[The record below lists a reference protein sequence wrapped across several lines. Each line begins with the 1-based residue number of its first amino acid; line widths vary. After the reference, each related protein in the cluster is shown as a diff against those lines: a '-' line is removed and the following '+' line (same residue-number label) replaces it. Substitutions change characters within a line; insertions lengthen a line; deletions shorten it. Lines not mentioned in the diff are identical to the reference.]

1 MSESPNPTFDID
13 SELLAVSGIR
23 KLVEFVQQANASI
36 AEWQTER
43 ERNTE
48 ALNDAYCERDAVKKD
63 NERLRR
69 LVSQAEF
76 DEERRC
82 QWCRR
87 PKGVSHSEHCPA
99 FNTDGGVR

>member
-1 MSESPNPTFDID
+1 MSESPKPTFDID

-48 ALNDAYCERDAVKKD
+48 ALNDAYRERDAVKKD
-63 NERLRR
+63 NERLRE
-69 LVSQAEF
+69 LVKGAEWSSGF
-76 DEERRC
+76 C
-82 QWCRR
+82 AWC
-87 PKGVSHSEHCPA
+87 HSGSGKHHDVCDA
-99 FNTDGGVR
+99 FTPDGGVR